1 MPKQHSHHVVQ
12 GSFVTTCSFCEADEC
27 SRKIKRCIQHI
38 ANEFWI
44 RWRNKF
50 VCSLR
55 SRHKWNDKH
64 RNFQNGDVV
73 LLKTDSDGN
82 QCPMAKVLGTNTGSE
97 GFVRTVTLFLG
108 KTQNDGE
115 RILKHVV
122 HKIFL

>member
-1 MPKQHSHHVVQ
+1 M
-12 GSFVTTCSFCEADEC
+12 
-27 SRKIKRCIQHI
+27 
-38 ANEFWI
+38 
-44 RWRNKF
+44 
-50 VCSLR
+50 CSLQ

-115 RILKHVV
+115 RILKHVI